1 MHINDVHALRLERA
15 KVNHQTYK
23 DLFRLC
29 CERIRRRAGVRNSPA
44 AMHYQVPP
52 FVWGRPPFQ
61 HTHAVRYVSEKLSRN
76 GFRVTPS
83 PAQAGMLLVEW
94 GHAAP
99 AAVATAHARSAPK
112 SSLAAAKTRKKPAK
126 KLSARLA
133 ALRKQFG

>member
-1 MHINDVHALRLERA
+1 MHINDVHTLRLERA

-23 DLFRLC
+23 DLFRVC

-83 PAQAGMLLVEW
+83 PAQHGMLLVEW
-94 GHAAP
+94 GHVPASAAP
-99 AAVATAHARSAPK
+99 AKPSPRTAAVAK
-112 SSLAAAKTRKKPAK
+112 GRKKRTTK

-133 ALRKQFG
+133 ALRQQFG